1 MSEEAWWFNGVCYG
15 DDRDEMIR
23 VMMENIRK
31 ERTMDMIET
40 YLENTGE
47 WNVSLVLLNMIGAHK
62 TPEEFFKELTEEV
75 VSWVRS
81 LSSRDQVEFC
91 SMFGADRTDAD
102 DDSDRG
108 YEAKRDKER
117 FDD

>member
-1 MSEEAWWFNGVCYG
+1 MSDKAWWFNGVCYD

-23 VMMENIRK
+23 VMMEDIRE
-31 ERTMDMIET
+31 ERTRDMIET

-47 WNVSLVLLNMIGAHK
+47 WNVSLVLLRMIDEHK
-62 TPEEFFKELTEEV
+62 TPEEFFKGLTEEV
-75 VSWVRS
+75 VWWVRC
-81 LSSRDQVEFC
+81 LPYRDQVEFC
-91 SMFGADRTDAD
+91 SLFGADRTDAD
-102 DDSDRG
+102 DSDRW